1 MTGPQAVVAT
11 VVDGVVTTTV
21 VAAAGTTHAPD
32 DLPTL
37 TGGELFPVYSVTKPL
52 IAAAVMSLVEEGRVA
67 LDEPVRVPQRSLD
80 PGVTVRRL
88 LNHTAG
94 LPDYGPMPEYAADLR
109 AHPTR
114 PWAREDF
121 LDRTVGRGLLF
132 EPGTSWAYSNVGYLV
147 LALLLEREHAVPLAD
162 VLRSRLFEPLGLTA
176 TRVAVD
182 LDDMAALPPA
192 RSGAFDGDV
201 PSHYHPGWVAHGL
214 VLSTAA
220 ELAVLV
226 DALFSGRLV
235 DPETVAAMTEPV
247 VLPFEHPMFARPG
260 YGLGLMVDAGADG
273 LVAGHGGGGPGY
285 SAGALHVVTRDGR
298 VATAVAL
305 ANTETDDVGLGL
317 ALAAA
322 HRLAGVQRPGSTGR
336 ARSGPA

>member
-1 MTGPQAVVAT
+1 
-11 VVDGVVTTTV
+11 
-21 VAAAGTTHAPD
+21 
-32 DLPTL
+32 
-37 TGGELFPVYSVTKPL
+37 
-52 IAAAVMSLVEEGRVA
+52 
-67 LDEPVRVPQRSLD
+67 
-80 PGVTVRRL
+80 
-88 LNHTAG
+88 
-94 LPDYGPMPEYAADLR
+94 
-109 AHPTR
+109 
-114 PWAREDF
+114 
-121 LDRTVGRGLLF
+121 
-132 EPGTSWAYSNVGYLV
+132 
-147 LALLLEREHAVPLAD
+147 
-162 VLRSRLFEPLGLTA
+162 
-176 TRVAVD
+176 VD

-285 SAGALHVVTRDGR
+285 SAGALHVVSRDGR

-336 ARSGPA
+336 ARSRPA